1 MSGFPGEGG
10 HYMASLNQN
19 IILSFL
25 VTHGKTLLPPM
36 ESLDFVGL
44 LNLHIFARGS
54 SSHDHMLH
62 SPNVQ

>member
-1 MSGFPGEGG
+1 
-10 HYMASLNQN
+10 MASLNQN
-19 IILSFL
+19 VILSFL
-25 VTHGKTLLPPM
+25 VTHGETLLPPM

-44 LNLHIFARGS
+44 LNLHIVARGS